1 MWQTTNE
8 KERYLKLT
16 HKYKYIQ
23 IRGVEMSNK
32 NITLSVDS
40 DTYNK
45 YSEYCKK
52 NGIVISKRF
61 ELFIRKELKENGVK

>member
-1 MWQTTNE
+1 
-8 KERYLKLT
+8 
-16 HKYKYIQ
+16 
-23 IRGVEMSNK
+23 MSNK

-61 ELFIRKELKENGVK
+61 ELFIQKELKENGVK